1 MTVYAMMMMMMM
13 IVIVFFL
20 CVFVRVFLR
29 GVRRDASSFL
39 VVAGSSEGEVR
50 ERERERER
58 ERMENADS
66 FLARLY

>member
-1 MTVYAMMMMMMM
+1 MMMMMM
-13 IVIVFFL
+13 IFFL

-29 GVRRDASSFL
+29 GVRGDARGSFL

-58 ERMENADS
+58 ERDGKRETLL
-66 FLARLY
+66 LARLY